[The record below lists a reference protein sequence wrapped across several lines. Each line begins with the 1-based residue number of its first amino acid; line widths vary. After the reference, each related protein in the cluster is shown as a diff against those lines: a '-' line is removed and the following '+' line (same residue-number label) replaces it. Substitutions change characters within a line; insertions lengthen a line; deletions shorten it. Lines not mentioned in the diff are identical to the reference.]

1 MRGSKCSRELLL
13 NCKSVCCNGFL
24 LQKAY
29 KKHSIFFAVL
39 HKMSTFALA

>member
-29 KKHSIFFAVL
+29 KKTLDFLCSSA
-39 HKMSTFALA
+39 